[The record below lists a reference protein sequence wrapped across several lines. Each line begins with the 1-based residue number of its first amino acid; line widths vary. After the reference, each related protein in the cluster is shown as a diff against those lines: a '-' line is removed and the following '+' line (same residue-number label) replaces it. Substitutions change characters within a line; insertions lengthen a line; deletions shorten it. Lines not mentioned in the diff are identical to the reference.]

1 MEFISQLERT
11 VQGWLKAVPHLPEG
25 ARKWLGDNIWWIA
38 AIGAVLTGIGVL
50 GIFITLLSNVA
61 TLGSPILS
69 YYASTTF
76 IMWVIVKASIT
87 LAFAILECVLLALA
101 VSPLKQKQK
110 KGWVLLFA
118 VLLLGVLSVVVS
130 SILTFS
136 VFGFIV
142 NIIFGAL
149 WLAVSAY
156 FLFEIHGQF
165 AHVERS
171 KGVKRKAASHSQ
183 KK

>member
-87 LAFAILECVLLALA
+87 LAFAILECVLLA
-101 VSPLKQKQK
+101 
-110 KGWVLLFA
+110 
-118 VLLLGVLSVVVS
+118 
-130 SILTFS
+130 
-136 VFGFIV
+136 
-142 NIIFGAL
+142 
-149 WLAVSAY
+149 
-156 FLFEIHGQF
+156 
-165 AHVERS
+165 
-171 KGVKRKAASHSQ
+171 
-183 KK
+183 